1 MRLGGRLAAA
11 MEVLEDIGRR
21 HRPAADALK
30 DWSLSHR
37 FAGGGDRA
45 AIGNI
50 VYDGLRRMRSA
61 AWLFG
66 EDTPRA
72 LAFGALLLEWRKA
85 PEALNAAMEEDKFA
99 PPLLTEAELA
109 RLAGANLAEAPPA
122 VQADC
127 PDWCAP
133 LLEDAFGQDWVR
145 EGAALAARP
154 PLDLRV
160 NTLKASREQVL
171 AELRD
176 TGCRPTELAPHGI
189 RIAPIEGDGRHPNVQ
204 AEPAFQKG
212 WFEVQDQGS
221 QIASELAGA
230 AAGMQVLDYCAGA
243 GGKSLAL
250 SAAMENRG
258 QIFAHDAEKQ
268 RLAPMF
274 ERMRRAGSRNI
285 QVVSRPDELPVLAG
299 RMDIVLIDAP
309 CTGSGTW
316 RRRPDAKWR
325 LTRKQLDAFLR
336 ELGVFAEPMVFLLNG
351 QAVPEVEDLRGTG
364 PLRTAVAHRQ
374 KQQGAHPAGERGERT
389 RRLAFVNRQDDVRA
403 GHRALEDHFRFEFD
417 RSAGR
422 LAVDLRDQDEPARF
436 DRLGEPIGGD
446 GDAGEGGGAI
456 GGGRNSGPR

>member
-21 HRPAADALK
+21 HRPAAEALK

-50 VYDGLRRMRSA
+50 VYDGLRRKRSA

-72 LAFGALLLEWRKA
+72 LAFGALFLEWGKA
-85 PEALNAAMEEDKFA
+85 PETLNAAMEEDKFA
-99 PPLLTEAELA
+99 PPPLTETELA
-109 RLAGANLAEAPPA
+109 RLAAARLAEAPAA
-122 VQADC
+122 VRADC

-133 LLEDAFGQDWVR
+133 LLEDAFGAEWVP

-154 PLDLRV
+154 PLDLRA
-160 NTLKASREQVL
+160 NTLKASRQQVL

-189 RIAPIEGDGRHPNVQ
+189 RIAPIAGDDRHPNVQ

-221 QIASELAGA
+221 QIVGELAGA
-230 AAGMQVLDYCAGA
+230 VAGMQVLDYCAGA
-243 GGKSLAL
+243 GGKALAL

-268 RLAPMF
+268 RLAPMY

-285 QVVSRPDELPVLAG
+285 QVVARPRELAGLAG
-299 RMDIVLIDAP
+299 RMDLVLVDAP

-325 LTRKQLDAFLR
+325 LTRKQLDIRKAEQAAILDAARAFVRPGGL
-336 ELGVFAEPMVFLLNG
+336 LAYVTCSVFAEENG
-351 QAVPEVEDLRGTG
+351 AQMAAFRARAPEFASLDHTALWEEKFPGHAGAARISAQGGIALSPALSGTDGFYFCALR
-364 PLRTAVAHRQ
+364 RQ
-374 KQQGAHPAGERGERT
+374 G
-389 RRLAFVNRQDDVRA
+389 
-403 GHRALEDHFRFEFD
+403 
-417 RSAGR
+417 
-422 LAVDLRDQDEPARF
+422 
-436 DRLGEPIGGD
+436 
-446 GDAGEGGGAI
+446 
-456 GGGRNSGPR
+456 